1 MQSNGQFGKK
11 NRMGVYPVKRST
23 VTAQFPCDCKTVW
36 DIVTDNKNYEWRSD
50 LSKIE
55 MIDENRFDEYTKTGF
70 VTHFRITEKE
80 PYREYR
86 FDMENQNMRG
96 HWSGIFESR
105 DGGTQITFTEEV
117 RVKNP
122 IMNLFVKGYLKKQ
135 QARYIADLREAIAKL

>member
-1 MQSNGQFGKK
+1 
-11 NRMGVYPVKRST
+11 MGEYPVKSST

-70 VTHFRITEKE
+70 VTHFQITAKE

-86 FDMENQNMRG
+86 FDIENQNMSGR
-96 HWSGIFESR
+96 WSGMFESR

-117 RVKNP
+117 QVKNP

-135 QARYIADLREAIAKL
+135 QARYIADLQKAIAKL